1 MKITDVKI
9 TGFKSFVDSVTLPIE
24 SGLTGIVG
32 PNGCGKS
39 NVLEALRWVMGATS
53 AKALRGGEMDDI
65 IFSGT
70 DTRPSRD
77 IAEVIVRLDNQ
88 DRSAPEPFN
97 SAPNIEISRR
107 IRRGIGSV
115 FRINGKEVRARD
127 VQLIFADASSGANS
141 PALVRQGQ
149 IAELINAKPEN
160 RRRLLEEAAGIA
172 GLQARR
178 HEAQNKLAATEN
190 NLERVAEILVHLGEQ
205 ISSLKKQAQKANKY
219 RGLAA
224 YIRAHEM
231 FIALDRMLAMQ
242 KSLGDVR
249 QDYDSANQMVGEFTI
264 ALNKSVRELENI
276 EKLIGDA
283 RQEQAIADANLRRWE
298 AKSIEIERDLKEM
311 SEKSQSAIAN
321 LRRIESDQTREQEL
335 LADAQLNFDKCELE
349 LAGLSDNSS
358 LDAEILALAEIA
370 KSANI
375 EVSEAETE
383 LSKAI
388 NHKAEIEAEY
398 RNYLRTK
405 ERLLAEIANKDAQHK
420 QALQNL
426 AAKESQNNQKAEI
439 ETLRLELAKHEQ
451 NFIDANSELERF
463 GQFTNEKEITHSEL
477 AQNHDALNNKNN
489 RLKSEL
495 QGLNALIANAQK
507 LGANPALNSV
517 QVKSGFEKALAAAI
531 GEDIEANIGDV
542 GDNKWVGASD
552 IAIDWAREIKG
563 ELTVLADV
571 VSAPIELL
579 PRLKSIAIV
588 SDAVF
593 ENTQALSIG
602 LRIVTLRGDLR
613 RWDGHIKTR
622 AALHPAQVKLE
633 QLNRKQAIT
642 GELDGLQIQLAQSS
656 VALAQAKSELQSHKN
671 DSAAA
676 RAKLPQILQE
686 LNKAREKLSQQIA
699 KNKQCDDEIIAAR
712 SRLISLEQDLVQAK
726 TNHDEFQSSETEFD
740 EASISIADDKAQ
752 AALQIA
758 NIARD
763 ALSIAKSNLQSRQI
777 NAQARKEASANLL
790 TQKQGWQSRMANAQ
804 NRLDALSK
812 DEALHKKLVAEL
824 AAKPQEIEARKQ
836 ATLNELPVI
845 EVRKR
850 KADDEIAAIESKIR
864 IAAADVKSN
873 EQQLNHASEAVNTA
887 DFMLK
892 TWLDRIEEHKTNI
905 ANNFFIEPEVL
916 EAQTKEA
923 LANQFASM
931 THELA
936 QKRLSKALQER
947 EELGGVNLT
956 ADDELV
962 EITARTENLEL
973 ERNELLGALAKLR
986 KAIDEI
992 NAEGHEKLLAAF
1004 EVVNAH
1010 FTQLFTSLFDGGAA
1024 HLSLSET
1031 DDPLGGGLEVY
1042 ACPPGKRLQNMN
1054 LLSGGEQALTA
1065 CALIFAVFLSNPAP
1079 ISVLDEID
1087 APLDDANVDRFCRL
1101 LQEMVKRTDT
1111 KFVVITHHPITMAK
1125 MDRLFG
1131 VTMAERGVSQ
1141 VVAVDLAKAEAMIEA
1156 A

>member
-1 MKITDVKI
+1 
-9 TGFKSFVDSVTLPIE
+9 
-24 SGLTGIVG
+24 
-32 PNGCGKS
+32 
-39 NVLEALRWVMGATS
+39 
-53 AKALRGGEMDDI
+53 
-65 IFSGT
+65 
-70 DTRPSRD
+70 
-77 IAEVIVRLDNQ
+77 
-88 DRSAPEPFN
+88 
-97 SAPNIEISRR
+97 
-107 IRRGIGSV
+107 
-115 FRINGKEVRARD
+115 
-127 VQLIFADASSGANS
+127 
-141 PALVRQGQ
+141 
-149 IAELINAKPEN
+149 
-160 RRRLLEEAAGIA
+160 
-172 GLQARR
+172 
-178 HEAQNKLAATEN
+178 
-190 NLERVAEILVHLGEQ
+190 GEQ

-463 GQFTNEKEITHSEL
+463 GQFTNEKETTHSEL

-507 LGANPALNSV
+507 MGANPALNSM

-642 GELDGLQIQLAQSS
+642 SELADLQSKLAQSS
-656 VALAQAKSELQSHKN
+656 AALAMAKSDLQTHKN
-671 DSAAA
+671 NSAAA

-726 TNHDEFQSSETEFD
+726 TNHDEFQSRETEFD
-740 EASISIADDKAQ
+740 EAAIAIVDDKAQ
-752 AALQIA
+752 AVLQIA

-836 ATLNELPVI
+836 AILNELPVI
-845 EVRKR
+845 ETRKR

-864 IAAADVKSN
+864 LAAADVKSN

-931 THELA
+931 TLELA

-962 EITARTENLEL
+962 EITARTENLEH

-1010 FTQLFTSLFDGGAA
+1010 FTQLFTALFDGGAA

>member
-1 MKITDVKI
+1 M
-9 TGFKSFVDSVTLPIE
+9 
-24 SGLTGIVG
+24 
-32 PNGCGKS
+32 
-39 NVLEALRWVMGATS
+39 
-53 AKALRGGEMDDI
+53 
-65 IFSGT
+65 
-70 DTRPSRD
+70 
-77 IAEVIVRLDNQ
+77 
-88 DRSAPEPFN
+88 
-97 SAPNIEISRR
+97 
-107 IRRGIGSV
+107 
-115 FRINGKEVRARD
+115 
-127 VQLIFADASSGANS
+127 
-141 PALVRQGQ
+141 
-149 IAELINAKPEN
+149 
-160 RRRLLEEAAGIA
+160 
-172 GLQARR
+172 
-178 HEAQNKLAATEN
+178 
-190 NLERVAEILVHLGEQ
+190 
-205 ISSLKKQAQKANKY
+205 
-219 RGLAA
+219 
-224 YIRAHEM
+224 
-231 FIALDRMLAMQ
+231 
-242 KSLGDVR
+242 
-249 QDYDSANQMVGEFTI
+249 
-264 ALNKSVRELENI
+264 
-276 EKLIGDA
+276 
-283 RQEQAIADANLRRWE
+283 
-298 AKSIEIERDLKEM
+298 
-311 SEKSQSAIAN
+311 
-321 LRRIESDQTREQEL
+321 
-335 LADAQLNFDKCELE
+335 
-349 LAGLSDNSS
+349 
-358 LDAEILALAEIA
+358 
-370 KSANI
+370 
-375 EVSEAETE
+375 
-383 LSKAI
+383 
-388 NHKAEIEAEY
+388 
-398 RNYLRTK
+398 RTK